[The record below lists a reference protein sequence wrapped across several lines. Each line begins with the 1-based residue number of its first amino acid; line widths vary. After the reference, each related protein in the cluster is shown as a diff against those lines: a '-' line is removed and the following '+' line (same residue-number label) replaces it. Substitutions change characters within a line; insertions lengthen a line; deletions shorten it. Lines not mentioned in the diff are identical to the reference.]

1 MGPMA
6 GDLGPIWIS
15 GAGGGLGS
23 RGELRGSD
31 MMVLRSLSAMLGRMG
46 RLRREAGQL
55 QTRPLDKLKRVRLPA
70 VCLSQCIPL
79 LVVSACKVRSI
90 P

>member
-23 RGELRGSD
+23 RGELGGSD
-31 MMVLRSLSAMLGRMG
+31 MMVLRYLGAMLDGMG
-46 RLRREAGQL
+46 EVETRSWTATNEATGPAQRE
-55 QTRPLDKLKRVRLPA
+55 RFPA
-70 VCLSQCIPL
+70 VSVATDFLARTIRP
-79 LVVSACKVRSI
+79 
-90 P
+90 